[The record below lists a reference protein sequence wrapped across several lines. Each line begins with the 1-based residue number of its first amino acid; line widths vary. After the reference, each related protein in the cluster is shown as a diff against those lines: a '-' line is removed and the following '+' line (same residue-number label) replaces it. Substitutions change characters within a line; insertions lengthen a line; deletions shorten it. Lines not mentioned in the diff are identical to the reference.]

1 MRKMSGRG
9 NKAERAEM
17 ASQLLFGGMRI
28 RFLRLRILGVGLL
41 KKRGGGRNNKE
52 GNGGKGGPI
61 ARFVDF
67 WHS

>member
-1 MRKMSGRG
+1 
-9 NKAERAEM
+9 M

>member
-1 MRKMSGRG
+1 
-9 NKAERAEM
+9 M
-17 ASQLLFGGMRI
+17 ASQLLCGGMRI

-41 KKRGGGRNNKE
+41 KKRGGRNNKE